1 MKMTT
6 IKTTLLA
13 AAAVTAV
20 STMAHADDL
29 SDFKALIEALTTR
42 DATSQSAVNVPRGF
56 RIHPAA
62 DAAAPED
69 AAAAVEEPFVEVKT
83 SGYIKT
89 GFIHSDIKDGLPL
102 DKSRDFDVEGGV
114 NVKGSV
120 QSALG
125 EVGATIQAKW
135 DIAESSTNAAS
146 FALRDEGLI
155 GFWQFADTM
164 KLEAGRGNAGRL
176 ENGID
181 KNTKRLWTFGNR
193 RVRSENAGAGFFDRD
208 AYNAFMGLAYA
219 SGPIQV
225 TVRAHDA
232 TRGVV
237 DAAGKNGYDDD
248 ALGASAKGVYTSDL
262 FALEL
267 AGGYWGESNAK
278 TLPIVYQ
285 TGVKWLAGVGTEL
298 DVIPGLPI
306 SLGFQTGK
314 LHNGT
319 KTMKVSGSVG
329 FTLTD
334 TITAGVGAGWTKIS
348 GVPVG
353 SLTEINHKEKVV
365 HGEIYYAPMSYLII
379 GLEADYF
386 KDGKPKVGVPAALLN
401 NDGFTGAVVTR
412 YSF

>member
-6 IKTTLLA
+6 IKTTLFA
-13 AAAVTAV
+13 AAAMTAA
-20 STMAHADDL
+20 STMAHADEL

-42 DATSQSAVNVPRGF
+42 DATAHAAVNVPRGF
-56 RIHPAA
+56 KIHPTADAAPA
-62 DAAAPED
+62 DAAAE
-69 AAAAVEEPFVEVKT
+69 VEEPFVEVKT

-89 GFIHSDIKDGLPL
+89 GFIHSDIKDGSPL
-102 DKSRDFDVEGGV
+102 DKSSDFDVEGGV

-146 FALRDEGLI
+146 IALRDEGLI

-232 TRGVV
+232 TRGVTG
-237 DAAGKNGYDDD
+237 AAGSDDD
-248 ALGASAKGVYTSDL
+248 ALGGSARGVYTSDL

-267 AGGYWGESNAK
+267 AGGYWGQSNAK
-278 TLPIVYQ
+278 NLPLINQ
-285 TGVKWLAGVGTEL
+285 IGVKWLAGVGTEL
-298 DVIPGLPI
+298 DFISGLPI

-319 KTMKVSGSVG
+319 KTMKISGSVG

-348 GVPVG
+348 AVPVG
-353 SLTEINHKEKVV
+353 SVTEINHKEKVI
-365 HGEIYYAPMSYLII
+365 HGEIYYAPMSYLIV

-401 NDGFTGAVVTR
+401 NDGFTAAVVTR